1 MTTRVAPLITVA
13 VLTISDRCSRG
24 ETEDRSGPVLQQMA
38 RDRLGAEITVSACVP
53 DEREQI
59 ARTLIDWCD
68 NGKADLI
75 LTTGGTGFS
84 PRDVTPEAMKLVI
97 EREAPGLAEAMRRET
112 ARITPHAM
120 LSRAMAGIRKS
131 TLIVNLPGSAK
142 AVSENLEAILPALP
156 HGIEILKGIHGANEH
171 HEFKK

>member
-1 MTTRVAPLITVA
+1 MITVA
-13 VLTISDRCSRG
+13 ILTISDRCSRG
-24 ETEDRSGPVLQQMA
+24 ETEDRSGPVIAQIV
-38 RDRLGAEITVSACVP
+38 RERLGAEITVSACVP

-68 NGKADLI
+68 GGKADLV

-84 PRDVTPEAMKLVI
+84 PRDVTPEAMGDVI
-97 EREAPGLAEAMRRET
+97 EREAPGLPEAMRRET

-120 LSRAMAGIRKS
+120 LSRARAGIRKS
-131 TLIVNLPGSAK
+131 ALIVNLPGSAK
-142 AVSENLEAILPALP
+142 AVQENLEAILPALP
-156 HGIEILKGIHGANEH
+156 HGIEILKGIHGANER